1 MSTIRFLSPL
11 FLLGVLAVMVPVVLH
26 LLRQRVDPV
35 VEFSAVRFLRRAPVE
50 RARRRR
56 LRDVLLFLLRTAAL
70 LLLAFGFARPYLQSG
85 AALPEPPV
93 TVVLAD
99 TSASLGGQART
110 ARLRQLALAAIDAAP
125 TGHAVALVR
134 FAATADVLVAPT
146 LDRGAVKAAAA
157 QLSPGFGPTMYRVG
171 LARAAEML
179 GEKRGRVVVVT
190 DLQSGGWT
198 TGAGGGLPSG
208 TDVEVSDVGPLPR
221 NTGVA
226 LLTAT
231 PDGIVAR
238 IRNAGGAREAGVSF
252 DINGVRR
259 DGRTVRLPD
268 NGTVDVTARLSIAQG
283 ETVAARVAD
292 PDGLPADDA
301 MWMVK
306 SETPRQRVLV
316 VVSPGSGQ
324 QDGIYAQRALQA
336 LEGSRALDV
345 TVVPAD
351 RLVSAGSL
359 RGVVAAV
366 IVGTAGLDRRG
377 ADTLAAFV
385 RDGGGV
391 LIGVGPGTN
400 PELLAAG
407 FGQGF
412 PRIRLAPSSDGS
424 ILALAVAETRH
435 PALDLFAV
443 DPGAF
448 NDVRFSRVADVLGES
463 GSDVLARFDSGAP
476 ALVAATYG
484 RGRLAVFASDLSNRW
499 NDFALQPAF
508 VPFLGET
515 VRWLAGART
524 PPEGL
529 VAGTSPVEGA
539 DKPGVIAWQPAGS
552 SAPTKV
558 AVNVDPRE
566 FDPARQDGAAFV
578 DRVPREGA
586 AITTAAEAVA
596 RRQEAAQGLWRYGL
610 GLMLVSLVIESLIG
624 RRA

>member
-1 MSTIRFLSPL
+1 MSTLRFLSPL
-11 FLLGVLAVMVPVVLH
+11 FLLGALAVAVPLILH
-26 LLRQRVDPV
+26 LLRQRVDPI

-56 LRDVLLFLLRTAAL
+56 LRDVLLFLLRTAAV
-70 LLLAFGFARPYLQSG
+70 LLLAFGFARPYFQSG
-85 AALPEPPV
+85 AALPEAPV

-99 TSASLGGQART
+99 TSASLGGQTRT
-110 ARLRQLALAAIDAAP
+110 ARLRELVRAAIDAAP
-125 TGHAVALVR
+125 AGHAVALIQ

-157 QLSPGFGPTMYRVG
+157 QLTPGFGPTMYRVG
-171 LARAAEML
+171 LARAAEVL
-179 GEKRGRVVVVT
+179 GEKKGRVVVVT

-198 TGAGGGLPSG
+198 SGAGSGLPSG
-208 TDVEVSDVGPLPR
+208 TGVEVSDVGPLPR

-231 PDGIVAR
+231 PEGIVAR
-238 IRNAGGAREAGVSF
+238 IRNTGGSRDTAISF
-252 DINGVRR
+252 EINGVRR
-259 DGRTVRLPD
+259 DGRTVRLAD
-268 NGTVDVTARLSIAQG
+268 NGTVDLTARLAVAQG
-283 ETVAARVAD
+283 DTVSVRVAD
-292 PDGLPADDA
+292 PDGLPGDDV

-306 SETPRQRVLV
+306 SATPRERVLV

-336 LEGSRALDV
+336 LEGSRAVDV
-345 TVVPAD
+345 TVAPAD
-351 RLVSAGSL
+351 RLVAAASL
-359 RGVVAAV
+359 RGIAAAV

-377 ADTLAAFV
+377 ADELATFV
-385 RDGGGV
+385 RDGGGL

-412 PRIRLAPSSDGS
+412 PRIRVAPAADDNA
-424 ILALAVAETRH
+424 LALGVAETRH

-448 NDVRFSRVADVLGES
+448 NDVRFSRVADVLGEN

-476 ALVAATYG
+476 ALVATTYG

-539 DKPGVIAWQPAGS
+539 DRPGVIAWRPAGS
-552 SAPTKV
+552 ADGTKV

-566 FDPARQDGAAFV
+566 FDPARQDGAAFLE
-578 DRVPREGA
+578 RVPREGA
-586 AITTAAEAVA
+586 ALSTAAEAVA
-596 RRQEAAQGLWRYGL
+596 QRQEAAQGLWRYGL
-610 GLMLVSLVIESLIG
+610 GLMLVSLVVESLIG